1 MTMQAGTAPANLKAY
16 APALISRAVLA
27 PSSHNTQP
35 WRFVV
40 SETAIDLW
48 MDRRRALPVNDPQGR
63 ELVISCGCALM
74 NLRVAAARARM
85 AVVVRSLPSP
95 QGQPEWLARVTV
107 GRDADGH
114 PDGIQSDDVAL
125 ADFLGRRHTC
135 RGAFIERDVD
145 ASVVATLAAAARQE
159 GVGMDVIPPG
169 VARDRLARCVAQ
181 GDETQWANPAWR
193 DELAT
198 WMHSRQEGDG
208 LTLPSLWLPL
218 VRTLVRT
225 FNMGGRVGAS
235 HGAAVRRAPC
245 IVVLSTEGDHPTD
258 WLRTGQALERV
269 LLQAAGL
276 GLQAAFFNQPVQVEP
291 LRSQLQPLAGG
302 AYPQMVLGLGYP
314 RHEQMA
320 SPRRALSD
328 SVGA

>member
-35 WRFVV
+35 WRFAV

-48 MDRRRALPVNDPQGR
+48 MDRRRALPVNDPAGR
-63 ELVISCGCALM
+63 ELIISCGCALM

-85 AVVVRSLPSP
+85 AVAVRSFPSP
-95 QGQPEWLARVTV
+95 RGQPDWLARVTAS
-107 GRDADGH
+107 RDAEGH
-114 PDGIQSDDVAL
+114 PDDIESDEVAL

-135 RGAFIERDVD
+135 RGTFVEREVE
-145 ASVVATLAAAARQE
+145 APAVAALVACARQE

-169 VARDRLARCVAQ
+169 VARDRLARSVTL
-181 GDETQWANPAWR
+181 GDEMQWANPAWR
-193 DELAT
+193 EELAT
-198 WMHSRQEGDG
+198 WMHRRNDGDG
-208 LTLPSLWLPL
+208 LTVPSLWLPV
-218 VRTLVRT
+218 VRTLVRA
-225 FNMGGRVGAS
+225 FNMGHRVGVS

-245 IVVLSTEGDHPTD
+245 IAVLSTEGDHPGD
-258 WLRTGQALERV
+258 WLRAGQALERV

-276 GLQAAFFNQPVQVEP
+276 GLQACFFNQPVQVEP

-302 AYPQMVLGLGYP
+302 AFPQMVLGLGYP
-314 RHEQMA
+314 RSEQMA

-328 SVGA
+328 SVSD